1 MNEVPKI
8 AYVLIAASILLAL
21 IGVSSMAV
29 VATDGSAENLTNNT
43 TVESSDNTEN
53 FVETDSLVEDNLVC
67 KDISSGDPEMTDL
80 GRLIERVVYM
90 IVVIGAMVGVVL
102 GAGYTMMS
110 AIKPSESKYTEARNN
125 AVLFG
130 GGTIVVLYGANAIIS
145 TMHESLDFSC
155 VLPYL

>member
-1 MNEVPKI
+1 MDEVPKI
-8 AYVLIAASILLAL
+8 AYVLIVASVLLAL
-21 IGVSSMAV
+21 TGAVSMAV
-29 VATDGSAENLTNNT
+29 VATDGSTDHSSNNT
-43 TVESSDNTEN
+43 TVESSDDSED
-53 FVETDSLVEDNLVC
+53 FAETDSLVEDNLVC

-80 GRLIERVVYM
+80 GQLIERVVYM
-90 IVVIGAMVGVVL
+90 IVVIGAMVAVVL

-110 AIKPSESKYTEARNN
+110 AIKPSESKYAEARNN